1 MTDGR
6 RRIRRMLL
14 LGSIPFA
21 LAGLILAV
29 KLVSLSVV
37 AGVAIDSYESGSFE
51 SSADAAGELL
61 TWNAFE
67 PWVAHFDR
75 GTARAGAGLYN
86 EAVDDLERAFAEAP
100 DEKKCDVAVNLSLS
114 WELLGDSY
122 LEQGQFAGAQR
133 LYETARA
140 VIAAAGEGCEPPNA
154 PLNTEEN
161 RDPGEELRDA
171 GERLDEKIQD
181 AKGLNEQADAHE
193 ENAPDGTEEQLDRLE
208 QQNQDA
214 AEEKAEQQ
222 GQDRGNEGTGGFTEK
237 PW

>member
-6 RRIRRMLL
+6 RRFRRMLL

-21 LAGLILAV
+21 LAGLIVAV

-37 AGVAIDSYESGSFE
+37 AGLAIDSYETGSFE
-51 SSADAAGELL
+51 SSADAADELL

-122 LEQGQFAGAQR
+122 LAQGQFAGAQR

-154 PLNTEEN
+154 PPNAEEN
-161 RDPGEELRDA
+161 RDPGEELLDA

-181 AKGLNEQADAHE
+181 AKALNEQADALE